1 MAFRAL
7 VLAAGKGT
15 RFRSELPKVLH
26 RILGKPMLWYVI
38 NSALKAGAQEVVVVV
53 GHKRELVESFLREEF
68 PFVKV
73 AYQKEQLGTGHAVL
87 VSRELFKGYSG
98 KVVVLNGDM
107 PLIEP
112 SSVKAV
118 AEAEGDMAVLTAQA
132 QDPTG
137 YGRVIREG
145 EELLYIVEEKD
156 ASEKEKA
163 IKEVNAGVYSFNS
176 EKLFSL
182 LERLG
187 NDNAQG
193 EYYLPDLVK
202 LFKEEG
208 LKVVAV
214 KSNDFAS
221 VMGVNNRYELSVAE
235 DLMRERIVKELQL
248 NGITI
253 HNPKSVYIEPEVKI
267 GRDTEIFGPAYIKGK
282 TVIGERCFIGPY
294 CEIRDSEIKD
304 GARVESYTW
313 MEGALIG
320 EGASVGPFAKLRKGT
335 VLKEK
340 AKIGTFV
347 ETKNALIEE
356 GAKANHLTY
365 LGDCKVGKNTNVG
378 AGTITCNYDGFNK
391 WFTEIGDNV
400 FVGSSTLFIAPVKV
414 GSGSITAAGSVITSD
429 VPENTLAVARSRQ
442 VNYVGKAERVREK
455 ARRKGL
461 EHTRKDSRTQE
472 KGS

>member
-1 MAFRAL
+1 MAFKAL
-7 VLAAGKGT
+7 ILAAGKGT
-15 RFRSELPKVLH
+15 RFKSELPKVLH
-26 RILGKPMLWYVI
+26 PILGKPMLWYVV
-38 NSALKAGAQEVVVVV
+38 NSALKAGAQEVIVVV
-53 GHKRELVESFLREEF
+53 GHKRELVESFLKEEF

-73 AYQKEQLGTGHAVL
+73 VYQKEQLGTGHAVL
-87 VSRELFKGYSG
+87 VSRELFKGYKG

-112 SSVKAV
+112 DSIRAIAK
-118 AEAEGDMAVLTAQA
+118 AEGDMAVLTATT

-145 EELLYIVEEKD
+145 RELLYIVEEKD
-156 ASEKEKA
+156 ASDDEKA
-163 IKEVNAGVYSFNS
+163 VKEVNAGVYSFDS
-176 EKLFSL
+176 EKLFKL
-182 LERLG
+182 LERLE
-187 NDNAQG
+187 NNNAQG
-193 EYYLPDLVK
+193 EYYLTDLVK

-214 KSNDFAS
+214 KAKGFTS

-235 DLMRERIVKELQL
+235 DLMRDRIVKELQL
-248 NGITI
+248 KGVTI
-253 HNPKSVYIEPEVKI
+253 HNPKSVYIEPEVEI
-267 GRDTEIFGPAYIKGK
+267 GQDTEIFGPAYIKGK
-282 TVIGERCFIGPY
+282 TTVGKKCFIGPY
-294 CEIRDSEIKD
+294 CEIKDSQIKD
-304 GARVESYTW
+304 GARIESCTW
-313 MEGALIG
+313 IDGALIG
-320 EGASVGPFAKLRKGT
+320 EKASVGPFAKLRKGT

-365 LGDCKVGKNTNVG
+365 LGDCKVGKNTNIG

-400 FVGSSTLFIAPVKV
+400 FIGSSTLFIAPVKV
-414 GSGSITAAGSVITSD
+414 ENDSITAAGSVITSD

-442 VNYVGKAERVREK
+442 VNYIGKAERIREK

-461 EHTRKDSRTQE
+461 EHSRKDSRTQE
-472 KGS
+472 KRS